1 MAITKVYLLNVP
13 LENDYKNSLYFA
25 NASAQHSY
33 FASKVVKSYD
43 SGSNGFTYQRKD
55 HTIRVP
61 EEYDNLFNCNYVMYQ
76 NTTYSNKWFYA
87 FITDMQ
93 YVSDGVTKI
102 EIETDVIQTWLFDY
116 TVKASFVEREHVS
129 DDTWGAHTVPEGL
142 EMGEYISN
150 GFVRTNE
157 LEDYAYIMTASEAAP
172 GDQTSK
178 TFFIGAM
185 AYPGAAY
192 YYESVAML
200 QYKIDS
206 YEVDD
211 AVNSVY
217 LVPKAIVDNKPEGG
231 NGQWSGQP
239 GTTTKFN
246 KTIDKQTTLNGY
258 TPRNKK
264 LLCYPYN
271 CLVLDNNNGSSNVLM
286 YEQFST
292 NDCQFEIAAVPTVG
306 GSIKCAPLNYKGVE
320 RYQQEGLMAGKF
332 PTGGWVSDQ
341 YTNWL
346 TQNAVNI
353 GIGVVSSVAQL
364 VGGAAAVATG
374 AGAAVGAGAIASGVT
389 GIANTVGQVYQHSMI
404 PDTAKGNTNGGDI
417 NTTYKMNKFYFIKL
431 SIKAEYARIIDGF
444 FDMFGYKVNQVKVPN
459 SNHRARWWYT
469 KTIDVNIDGAIPN
482 KDMQIIK
489 NAYNSGITF
498 WRNASEIQNYSL
510 SNGIV

>member
-1 MAITKVYLLNVP
+1 MAISKVYLLNVP

-25 NASAQHSY
+25 TAAAQHTY
-33 FASKVVKSYD
+33 FASRVVKSYTD
-43 SGSNGFTYQRKD
+43 FTYQRKD
-55 HTIRVP
+55 EIIRIPDIV
-61 EEYDNLFNCNYVMYQ
+61 DNIYHCNYVMYQ
-76 NTTYSNKWFYA
+76 NTAYSNKWFYA
-87 FITDMQ
+87 FITDMK
-93 YVSDGVTKI
+93 YISDGRTDI
-102 EIETDVIQTWLFDY
+102 TIETDVIQTWLFDY
-116 TVKASFVEREHVS
+116 TVKSSFVEREHVS
-129 DDTWGAHTVPEGL
+129 DDTTGIHTVPENV

-157 LEDYAYIMTASEAAP
+157 LEDYAYIMTASEPAP
-172 GDQTSK
+172 GDQAQN
-178 TFFIGAM
+178 TFFIGGM

-192 YYESVAML
+192 YYEAVAQL
-200 QYKIDS
+200 QAKIES

-211 AVNSVY
+211 AVTSVY
-217 LVPKAIVDNKPEGG
+217 LVPRAIVSNKPSGG
-231 NGQWSGQP
+231 NGQWFGQP
-239 GTTTKFN
+239 GTTTTFT
-246 KTIDKQTTLNGY
+246 KTIEKQTTLNGY
-258 TPRNKK
+258 TPRNHK
-264 LLCYPYN
+264 LLCYPFN

-286 YEQFST
+286 YENFST

-332 PTGGWVSDQ
+332 PTGGWISDQ

-353 GIGVVSSVAQL
+353 GIGVVSSVAQI
-364 VGGAAAVATG
+364 VGGVAAAATG
-374 AGAAVGAGAIASGVT
+374 VGAGVGAGAIVSGVS
-389 GIANTVGQVYQHSMI
+389 GIAGTVGQVYQHSMI

-417 NTTYKMNKFYFIKL
+417 NTSYKMNKFYFIKT

-444 FDMFGYKVNQVKVPN
+444 FDMFGYKVNTVKVPN
-459 SNHRARWWYT
+459 SNHRQRWWYT
-469 KTIDVNIDGAIPN
+469 KTIDVNIDGPIPN

-510 SNGIV
+510 ANGIV